1 MLSKCVENKIEF
13 VKKINDILPTYVPN
27 IERVEYVIFENKE
40 NERWYLE
47 FLVITYKGGAETV
60 RSCTGNSCGAIFE
73 EISSY
78 LFSGY
83 YEELIDFQNLM
94 ADPDHWTMYR

>member
-1 MLSKCVENKIEF
+1 MTKCVENKVEF

-27 IERVEYVIFENKE
+27 IEQVEYVVFENKE

-60 RSCTGNSCGAIFE
+60 RSCTGNSYGAIFE
-73 EISSY
+73 EISKY

-83 YEELIDFQNLM
+83 YSELIDFQNLM
-94 ADPDHWTMYR
+94 ADTEHWTMIRS